1 MEPACLIA
9 ETDNED
15 DKLLRNELIKKY
27 LPYVK
32 RIVYRLAIHLPS
44 AVIEKDDLINAGVIG
59 LIQAVDRYNP
69 ERKNKFIT
77 YAVYRIKGAVLS
89 ELRSR
94 DFLSRENR
102 KKIRDLEMT
111 YLKLEQ
117 KFGRE
122 VEDTEVAADMGLNI
136 EQFHQI
142 RKNAGMSL
150 ISFEDMGVSSR
161 KEKEKLL
168 NAFNGMAEMD
178 AFSIVRLKELRSAIA
193 GLIATLPKK
202 ANLVVSLYYQDGLT
216 MKEIGKVLELTESR
230 VSQIHSSAVIHLREG
245 LRQAGILEEKL

>member
-1 MEPACLIA
+1 MGHSCLIA
-9 ETDNED
+9 ETDKED
-15 DKLLRNELIKKY
+15 GKLLRNELIRKY

-44 AVIEKDDLINAGVIG
+44 AVIEKDDLVNAGVIG

-69 ERKNKFIT
+69 ERQNKFIT
-77 YAVYRIKGAVLS
+77 YAAYRIKGAVLS

-102 KKIRDLEMT
+102 KKIRDLERT

-117 KFGRE
+117 KLGRE

-142 RKNAGMSL
+142 RKHAGMSL
-150 ISFEDMGVSSR
+150 ISFEDMGVSSG
-161 KEKEKLL
+161 KEKEKLV
-168 NAFNGMAEMD
+168 NALNGMAEMD
-178 AFSIVRLKELRSAIA
+178 AFSMVRLKELMSAIA
-193 GLIATLPKK
+193 DLIATLPKK
-202 ANLVVSLYYQDGLT
+202 AKLVVSLYYQDGLT

-230 VSQIHSSAVIHLREG
+230 VSQIHAKAIIHLRER
-245 LRQAGILEEKL
+245 LRNMGILDK